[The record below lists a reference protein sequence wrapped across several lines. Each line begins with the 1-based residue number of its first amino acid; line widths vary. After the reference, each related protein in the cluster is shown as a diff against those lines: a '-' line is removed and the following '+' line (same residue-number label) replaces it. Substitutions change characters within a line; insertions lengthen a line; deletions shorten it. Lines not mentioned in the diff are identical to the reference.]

1 MKRIGVTILVFSTLL
16 IQSCSITGLTT
27 GIIINSRSF
36 EEIPVHED
44 TLQALPSDNEIKV
57 TLQGGKNHYGKFLK
71 VEILEDNENITLSNT
86 NGHKDSTSNQKAMIG
101 DWSISIE
108 MGKEILR
115 FTNEEVEKI
124 SVYQKN
130 YAPIIGFTIGLMID
144 FMIFHN
150 IHLDFGPH

>member
-71 VEILEDNENITLSNT
+71 VE
-86 NGHKDSTSNQKAMIG
+86 
-101 DWSISIE
+101 
-108 MGKEILR
+108 
-115 FTNEEVEKI
+115 KI